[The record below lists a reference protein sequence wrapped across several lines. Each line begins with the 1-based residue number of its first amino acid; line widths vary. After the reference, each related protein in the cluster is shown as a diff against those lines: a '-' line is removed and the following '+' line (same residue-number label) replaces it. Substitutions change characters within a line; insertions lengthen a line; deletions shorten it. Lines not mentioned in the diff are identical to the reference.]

1 MDMTGDDRIV
11 NLKSDL
17 EYKAL
22 IKRIQTL
29 MASKRYR
36 DARTGLEQILRK
48 RKNDPHAM
56 WLMASLNWSD
66 QRFDDAFSLL
76 KRYIKLHPRDAKAP
90 ILLGDYLARRGRFQ
104 EAIST
109 LKRVQRQ
116 HPDNTNVIFALAS
129 AYELQGEIELA
140 IETLTPMLESGAHH
154 ADAAVLQA
162 NLLVLRKDELGALK
176 LIDQLLQQKEEL
188 SPSKQKKLWF
198 LRGKAYEN
206 LDDAAESYESY
217 ANANRFDEGR
227 FDEDKSNARIDRV
240 CEIFNPEAMKTFP
253 RSTIESSRP
262 VFVVSRPRSGS
273 TLVERIIGA
282 HREAH
287 AAGEIEVMDE
297 MASQLMLKIN
307 STLPFPEC
315 VSDLEQEDVDACARE
330 YLETLATFKHDAKR
344 ITDKSLGNHKLL
356 GLIAL
361 LFPGARVIDLRR
373 NPIDTCLACW
383 TVDLSKNFPGSSR
396 LEDLA
401 LEYRQHIHIMEHWHR
416 VLELPILRVNYED
429 LVTQQETWSRTII
442 DFLDLPWDEQCL
454 KFHESGSK
462 RTPRTTPAPTLS
474 YHQVTKPIYTSSV
487 NRADKFS
494 QYLTPVRAI
503 LDLGEDSPPPLGH
516 DLRY

>member
-1 MDMTGDDRIV
+1 M

-22 IKRIQTL
+22 IKRIQSL

-56 WLMASLNWSD
+56 WLMVSLNWSD
-66 QRFDDAFSLL
+66 QRFDDAFSHLR
-76 KRYIKLHPRDAKAP
+76 RYIKLHPRDVKAP

-109 LKRVQRQ
+109 LKRLQHR
-116 HPDNTNVIFALAS
+116 HPDNSNVIFALAS
-129 AYELQGEIELA
+129 ALELQGDLELA
-140 IETLTPMLESGAHH
+140 IETLTPLLESGTPH
-154 ADAAVLQA
+154 ADASVLHA
-162 NLLVLRKDELGALK
+162 NLLVLGKDEHRALEV
-176 LIDQLLQQKEEL
+176 IDQLLRQTEEL
-188 SPSKQKKLWF
+188 SPGKQKKLWY
-198 LRGKAYEN
+198 LRGKAHEN
-206 LDDAAESYESY
+206 LDEVAESYEAY
-217 ANANRFDEGR
+217 VHANRFDEGR

-240 CEIFNPEAMKTFP
+240 CEVFNPQAMGAFP
-253 RSTIESSRP
+253 RSTIESSQP
-262 VFVVSRPRSGS
+262 VFVISRPRSGS
-273 TLVERIIGA
+273 TLLERIIGA

-287 AAGEIEVMDE
+287 AAGEIELMEE

-315 VSDLEQEDVDACARE
+315 VNDLEPEDVDACARE
-330 YLETLATFKHDAKR
+330 YLDALATIRRGAKR
-344 ITDKSLGNHKLL
+344 ITDKSLGNHRLL

-383 TVDLSKNFPGSSR
+383 TVDLSKNFPESSR
-396 LEDLA
+396 LEHLA
-401 LEYRQHIHIMEHWHR
+401 LEYRQHIRIMEHWHR

-429 LVTQQETWSRTII
+429 LVTDQEPWSRTII
-442 DFLDLPWDEQCL
+442 DFLDLPWDEKCL
-454 KFHESGSK
+454 KFHETGAK
-462 RTPRTTPAPTLS
+462 RTPRMSPAPTLS

-494 QYLTPVRAI
+494 QYLGPVRDI
-503 LDLGEDSPPPLGH
+503 LDLGEAPPPLGH